1 MAYIEIKDLHYTYEN
16 GLVALD
22 GLSLEIEKGEIFGL
36 LGPNGA
42 GKTTLFK
49 ILVGV
54 LEATQGKALIDG
66 RQIKDQEREVYKT
79 VGFMPDVTD
88 AYANYTVEE
97 FLRFFGLCHSMSD
110 ERIKERINELLKRFK
125 LKEKRDQLLRT
136 LSTGQKQKAYIIRTM
151 IHDPEVLILDEPA
164 SGLDPHSR
172 KLLMSVLRDLGQ
184 QGKTI
189 VISSHILPELTD
201 LCNTIGILYRG
212 KLIEYG
218 RVAELIAKHQNR
230 VSEYKI
236 DVVERM
242 DIAMKHLGTIHSDQL
257 HSFQKLSEK
266 RLLIEYDGDEHNV
279 SNLLEMLIKSGARI
293 SGFEKVE
300 KDIET
305 IYGEILNE

>member
-1 MAYIEIKDLHYTYEN
+1 MAYIKIKDLHYTYEN

-22 GLSLEIEKGEIFGL
+22 GLSLEIGKGEIFGL

-66 RQIKDQEREVYKT
+66 RQIKDQEREVYKNI
-79 VGFMPDVTD
+79 GFMPDVTD
-88 AYANYTVEE
+88 AYGNYTVEE

-110 ERIKERINELLKRFK
+110 EKIRERTDELLQKFK
-125 LKEKRDQLLRT
+125 LEEKRDQLLRT

-172 KLLMSVLRDLGQ
+172 KLLMSALRELGE

-189 VISSHILPELTD
+189 VISSHILRELAD
-201 LCNTIGILYRG
+201 LCNAIGILYQG

-218 RVAELIAKHQNR
+218 RVAELISKYQNP
-230 VSEYKI
+230 VSAYQI
-236 DVVERM
+236 DVVEKM

-257 HSFQKLSEK
+257 HSFQELSEK
-266 RLLIEYDGDEHNV
+266 SLLIEYDGDEHNV
-279 SNLLEMLIKSGARI
+279 SNLLEILIKSGTRI